1 MTITEA
7 TQSDLDLKPYFMGFT
22 PNKLFKQR
30 PRLFVE
36 ARGNYLFGPNGE
48 KVFDGF
54 SGLWCTGMGHCHP
67 KIVEAV
73 SRQIGKL
80 DYVAAFNMSHP
91 PAFKLAE
98 RIAGLAPKSLNNVFF
113 TTGGSDA
120 VDTALKIAVGYHR
133 LKGDGTRYRI
143 IGRERGYH
151 GVGFGG
157 ISAGGMVANRK
168 MFASLMLPGVDHLRH
183 THSLPDMAFSRGQPT
198 WGAHLAEDLERLV
211 ALHDASSIAAVIV
224 EPMAGST
231 GVLVPPVGYLEA
243 LRRICTQHGI
253 LLIFDE
259 VICGFGRMGHNFGAQ
274 RFNVEPDMITFA
286 KTVTNGTQPLGGV
299 IMSDE
304 IYNTFM
310 KTPEQAS
317 NINHGYTYSAHPVPV
332 AAALA
337 ALDVFEEEGAAEQVR
352 SKEKLF
358 EELLHSLKGEPN
370 VVDVRNIG
378 FAGGVEFAPI
388 PGQPTARGYRITEQ
402 LLDAGFYSRWSGDNA
417 TLAPPFSSTASELE
431 QMIEAMRKV
440 IRANAANA

>member
-1 MTITEA
+1 M
-7 TQSDLDLKPYFMGFT
+7 
-22 PNKLFKQR
+22 
-30 PRLFVE
+30 
-36 ARGNYLFGPNGE
+36 
-48 KVFDGF
+48 
-54 SGLWCTGMGHCHP
+54 
-67 KIVEAV
+67 
-73 SRQIGKL
+73 
-80 DYVAAFNMSHP
+80 
-91 PAFKLAE
+91 
-98 RIAGLAPKSLNNVFF
+98 
-113 TTGGSDA
+113 
-120 VDTALKIAVGYHR
+120 
-133 LKGDGTRYRI
+133 
-143 IGRERGYH
+143 
-151 GVGFGG
+151 
-157 ISAGGMVANRK
+157 
-168 MFASLMLPGVDHLRH
+168 
-183 THSLPDMAFSRGQPT
+183 
-198 WGAHLAEDLERLV
+198 
-211 ALHDASSIAAVIV
+211 HDASSIAAVIV

-286 KTVTNGTQPLGGV
+286 KSVTNGTQPLGGV
-299 IMSDE
+299 IISDE
-304 IYNTFM
+304 INNTFM
-310 KTPEQAS
+310 KAPEQAS

-332 AAALA
+332 AAGLA
-337 ALDVFEEEGAAEQVR
+337 ALDVFEEEGVAEQVR

-402 LLDAGFYSRWSGDNA
+402 LLDAGFYTRWAGDNA

-440 IRANAANA
+440 IRANATAA